1 MLSGGWIVSCKNGKN
16 HMGNYLLNHISRVSN
31 AINKAENV
39 ALFLD
44 YDGTLV
50 FFEDRPQDVVTSNE
64 VKAVIKHILQNEKF
78 YVFIVTGRTL
88 DEIKKLLD
96 IGGLS
101 YAALHGLDIVLQNG
115 KNYNLQERKDFRSIL
130 NQIKKYSEDEFK
142 NEKGV
147 YLEDKELT
155 LAFHYRMVEK
165 EKSQEMID
173 KFLNLVNKVGNP
185 NSIDVLHGSK
195 VVEIRPKGWNKGK
208 AVELI
213 LKKVSKNK
221 NFLPIYI
228 GDDTTDEDAFN
239 SIGSKGITIFV
250 ENNEERST
258 SAQYSLKNPNEVL
271 DFLKMIQ

>member
-1 MLSGGWIVSCKNGKN
+1 
-16 HMGNYLLNHISRVSN
+16 
-31 AINKAENV
+31 
-39 ALFLD
+39 
-44 YDGTLV
+44 
-50 FFEDRPQDVVTSNE
+50 
-64 VKAVIKHILQNEKF
+64 
-78 YVFIVTGRTL
+78 
-88 DEIKKLLD
+88 
-96 IGGLS
+96 
-101 YAALHGLDIVLQNG
+101 
-115 KNYNLQERKDFRSIL
+115 
-130 NQIKKYSEDEFK
+130 
-142 NEKGV
+142 
-147 YLEDKELT
+147 LT

-239 SIGSKGITIFV
+239 SIGNKGITIFV
-250 ENNEERST
+250 ENDEERST